1 MQPTPPT
8 EPKTISHR
16 HPPSEIPSCFKNLVQ
31 FPIPGLS
38 INMPPCEIQIRQL
51 NPADAESF
59 RELRLEGLR
68 LNPEAFGSTYEF
80 EKDQPLE
87 RYTGWLT
94 NSTVFGAFQNS
105 ELIGTASFTQLS
117 GLKDSHKGLLRAM
130 YVRPNSRRSGAG
142 RQLVQA
148 VIELARQKVE
158 QLQLA
163 VVSDNQPAL
172 RLYQALGFRQY
183 GLEPHALKHN
193 GHYSDEILMS
203 LDLTSQSRLANTAL

>member
-1 MQPTPPT
+1 MNM
-8 EPKTISHR
+8 S
-16 HPPSEIPSCFKNLVQ
+16 PSE
-31 FPIPGLS
+31 
-38 INMPPCEIQIRQL
+38 MQIRQL
-51 NPADAESF
+51 TTADAESF

-68 LNPEAFGSTYEF
+68 LNSEAFGSTYEF
-80 EKDQPLE
+80 EKDQPLT

-105 ELIGTASFTQLS
+105 QLVGTASFTQQS

-130 YVRPNSRRSGAG
+130 YVRPTARRSGVG

-158 QLQLA
+158 QIQLA

-172 RLYQALGFRQY
+172 RLYQTLGFRQY
-183 GLEPHALKHN
+183 GLEKNALKHN
-193 GHYSDEILMS
+193 GLYSDEILMS
-203 LDLTSQSRLANTAL
+203 LDLLSLPPSM

>member
-1 MQPTPPT
+1 MPPT
-8 EPKTISHR
+8 E
-16 HPPSEIPSCFKNLVQ
+16 L
-31 FPIPGLS
+31 
-38 INMPPCEIQIRQL
+38 QIRQL
-51 NPADAESF
+51 SPADADSF

-80 EKDQPLE
+80 EKDQPLT

-105 ELIGTASFTQLS
+105 QLIGTASFTVSS

-130 YVRPNSRRSGAG
+130 YVRPSHRRSGAG

-148 VIELARQKVE
+148 IIELARQKVE
-158 QLQLA
+158 QIQLS

-172 RLYQALGFRQY
+172 RLYQSLGFRQY
-183 GLEPHALKHN
+183 GLEKNALKHN
-193 GHYSDEILMS
+193 GLYSDEILMS
-203 LDLTSQSRLANTAL
+203 LDITALNSSM

>member
-1 MQPTPPT
+1 M
-8 EPKTISHR
+8 S
-16 HPPSEIPSCFKNLVQ
+16 PSP
-31 FPIPGLS
+31 
-38 INMPPCEIQIRQL
+38 IQIRQL
-51 NPADAESF
+51 TAADAESF

-105 ELIGTASFTQLS
+105 QLIGTASFTQVT

-130 YVRPNSRRSGAG
+130 YVRPNHRRSGAG

-148 VIELARQKVE
+148 VIELARQRVE
-158 QLQLA
+158 QLQLS
-163 VVSDNQPAL
+163 VVSTNQPAF
-172 RLYQALGFRQY
+172 RLYQSVGFRQY
-183 GLEPHALKHN
+183 GLEKNALKHN
-193 GHYSDEILMS
+193 GLYSDEILMS
-203 LDLTSQSRLANTAL
+203 LDLTSSISS